1 MEYVYEAV
9 AYGLLFQDSERS
21 MMSCLFL
28 GLMKFSFSVG
38 SLPQWEGCS
47 KHENSIWFHAP
58 TKIVV
63 ERAGL

>member
-28 GLMKFSFSVG
+28 GLMKFSYPFLNGRDVRNMRTVFG
-38 SLPQWEGCS
+38 FMHPL
-47 KHENSIWFHAP
+47 K
-58 TKIVV
+58 
-63 ERAGL
+63 L